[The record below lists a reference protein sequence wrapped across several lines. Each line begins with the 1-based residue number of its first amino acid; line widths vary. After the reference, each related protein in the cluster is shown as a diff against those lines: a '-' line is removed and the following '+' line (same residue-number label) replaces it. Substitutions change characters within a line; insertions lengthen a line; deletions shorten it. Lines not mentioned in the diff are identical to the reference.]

1 MNIVQRNGIHRDI
14 KEANNQTYIPIEA
27 LEEKKDEGVGI
38 EITITLTIGLLLFII
53 NGAAFLNLAWKKR
66 TAQKQFRRNLE
77 VSCGGDRELIMAL
90 QGSNWRQRAQDSTK
104 EFNIAPDSRNS
115 LVVAL
120 MRNFRIKSDKGQ
132 KHNIN

>member
-1 MNIVQRNGIHRDI
+1 MV
-14 KEANNQTYIPIEA
+14 EANNQTYIPIEA

-77 VSCGGDRELIMAL
+77 VSGARELDL
-90 QGSNWRQRAQDSTK
+90 SPESL
-104 EFNIAPDSRNS
+104 NS
-115 LVVAL
+115 ARESKVAL
-120 MRNFRIKSDKGQ
+120 ESHRGGSMYVEWWR
-132 KHNIN
+132 

>member
-1 MNIVQRNGIHRDI
+1 MLRNFDVNKTDERHNNVITEYIRNSYVTTERYGAVTVGYDMV
-14 KEANNQTYIPIEA
+14 EANNQTYIPIEA

-77 VSCGGDRELIMAL
+77 VSGARELNLATE
-90 QGSNWRQRAQDSTK
+90 S
-104 EFNIAPDSRNS
+104 
-115 LVVAL
+115 
-120 MRNFRIKSDKGQ
+120 
-132 KHNIN
+132 

>member
-1 MNIVQRNGIHRDI
+1 MTVGYDMV
-14 KEANNQTYIPIEA
+14 EANNQTYIPIEA

-77 VSCGGDRELIMAL
+77 VSNGGARELKIAL
-90 QGSNWRQRAQDSTK
+90 QECLITLHHSK
-104 EFNIAPDSRNS
+104 
-115 LVVAL
+115 
-120 MRNFRIKSDKGQ
+120 
-132 KHNIN
+132 

>member
-1 MNIVQRNGIHRDI
+1 MTSLRNSYVTTERYGAVTVGYDMV
-14 KEANNQTYIPIEA
+14 EANNQTYIPIEA

-77 VSCGGDRELIMAL
+77 VSDARELDSAPE
-90 QGSNWRQRAQDSTK
+90 SAKQRKRVKTSA
-104 EFNIAPDSRNS
+104 
-115 LVVAL
+115 
-120 MRNFRIKSDKGQ
+120 
-132 KHNIN
+132 

>member
-1 MNIVQRNGIHRDI
+1 MV
-14 KEANNQTYIPIEA
+14 EANNQTYIPIEA

-77 VSCGGDRELIMAL
+77 VSCGGARELIMAL
-90 QGSNWRQRAQDSTK
+90 QGSNRR
-104 EFNIAPDSRNS
+104 
-115 LVVAL
+115 
-120 MRNFRIKSDKGQ
+120 
-132 KHNIN
+132 